1 MAANIVKLIPSYTA
15 ALSLLFIGCSDVGPT
30 QAQRDARWHNNQG
43 VVQMD
48 QHQYARAAEEFKTA
62 VTLDEEYAIGLANL
76 GIAYFSLGKYDSA
89 AVSIERAL
97 MSDPANRHARY
108 TLGLIYSA
116 QGTKY
121 ESALSAFEQVAAAD
135 TQDPLVF
142 YYRGQVKAK
151 MGRSESAIEDFKASI
166 HLDSLNVSAFYA
178 LANQYRR
185 IGKKEHW
192 LETLNRFNQ
201 LSQSGHGGVSS
212 SYQGQGK
219 YAEVVADA
227 SLARPDE
234 DDSGGPFRFT
244 KATVSEAGRFV
255 SIGDVDQDG
264 DPDLL
269 VGDGRLLLL
278 ENHAGELSVG
288 ADLGDSAWT
297 AHGSAIGDLDNDG
310 RQDLVLSGR
319 GYRLMRQEAD
329 GSWKLYQDIP
339 GENDEGVL
347 ADPDH
352 DGDLDL
358 LALRSHGLRYFY
370 NDGSGTLVSEPDSSG
385 LFADGTIDKVECSDL
400 DNDRDLDCIALSSGR
415 LTHFS
420 NSRDGTFSKFHL
432 ELRPEHSAVVD
443 FVIEDFTQDGSM
455 DLAVLLP
462 LSEIGLYENAAGNA
476 FELIGSA
483 RAADNSKRTVAA
495 ADLDNDGDLDLV
507 AAGAGGI
514 HTAALYRN
522 RFDPHTDAI
531 FDKPADRVIAADFN
545 LDGAVDLWADGV
557 MLRNELVAQNWL
569 SVSLEGLNSNRDG
582 VGAKIEVKSTN
593 RLQKREVKGSG
604 DSYVVANFGLA
615 GADSVEFVRVLW
627 PSGVRQTEPAMAANR
642 TLQLTELNRKGT
654 SCPIVYAWDG
664 DRFRF
669 VSDIMGGAIIGYL
682 LGPGEYNQP
691 DTDEYLPLGEIAT
704 KDGNY
709 IIQLANQL
717 EEIIYAD
724 AIHLIAVDHRAGTTV
739 FPNERL
745 LSVPP
750 YPEFEIFAL
759 KGLRPPVRA
768 EDHLGSDVLSKILAV
783 DDDWIESFETTG
795 VHGYVSDHRVTLDLG
810 DLSDVTNPVLVA
822 HGWVDYAHST
832 SNWAAAQ
839 RGLALY
845 PPTLEVIDETGKWA
859 QVTADMGVP
868 AGLPKHMVFDLTDLF
883 PSDDYRIR
891 VATNA
896 AVYWD
901 QFLIGSAVE
910 EVAAIHRLAP
920 TGGDLHWRGYPEHTS
935 INGTFAFTYEYGNL
949 KQTAPWGSHSGSYTR
964 FGDVTP
970 LIAEV
975 DDRFA
980 ILFHGDEVTVEFQDT
995 LPEISA
1001 GHTRSFLL
1009 YADGF
1014 GKDMDYHSAYSLS
1027 VEPLPFHG
1035 MSGYPYA
1042 PDEEYP
1048 RSREHQAYRQEYN
1061 TRRIRGYFD

>member
-1 MAANIVKLIPSYTA
+1 MAANFVKVITSYA
-15 ALSLLFIGCSDVGPT
+15 VALSMLFIGCSNDGPT

-48 QHQYARAAEEFKTA
+48 QHQYARAVEEFKAA
-62 VTLDEEYAIGLANL
+62 VALDEGYAIGLANL

-89 AVSIERAL
+89 AVSVERAL
-97 MSDPANRHARY
+97 QSDPANRHANY

-116 QGTKY
+116 QGTQY
-121 ESALSAFEQVAAAD
+121 DSALSAFERVAVAD
-135 TQDPLVF
+135 DEDPLVY

-185 IGKKEHW
+185 IGQKEKW

-201 LSQSGHGGVSS
+201 LSQNGHGGVSS

-234 DDSGGPFRFT
+234 EDISGPFRFT
-244 KATVSEAGRFV
+244 TENVSVSGRFA
-255 SIGDVDQDG
+255 SIGDLDQDG

-269 VGDGRLLLL
+269 VGDGRILLL
-278 ENHAGELSVG
+278 ENHGGELSGGV
-288 ADLGDSAWT
+288 DLGDSTWT
-297 AHGSAIGDLDNDG
+297 AQGSAIGDLDNDG
-310 RQDLVLSGR
+310 RQDLVLFGG
-319 GYRLMRQEAD
+319 GYRLMRQNPE
-329 GSWKLYQDIP
+329 GFWSLYQEIP
-339 GENDEGVL
+339 GDDDEGVL

-352 DGDLDL
+352 DGDLDF
-358 LALRSHGLRYFY
+358 LALRSRGLRYFY
-370 NDGSGTLVSEPDSSG
+370 NDGTGAFVAESDSSG
-385 LFADGTIDKVECSDL
+385 LFANGTIDKVECSDL
-400 DNDRDLDCIALSSGR
+400 DNDRDLDCIALSSGV
-415 LTHFS
+415 LLHFS
-420 NSRDGTFSKFHL
+420 NNRDGTFSRFQI
-432 ELRPEHSAVVD
+432 ELQPDHSSVLD

-462 LSEIGLYENAAGNA
+462 LGEIGLYESAAGNA
-476 FELIGSA
+476 FESIGSV
-483 RAADNSKRTVAA
+483 RSTDDSKRTVVA

-507 AAGAGGI
+507 AAGAEGM
-514 HTAALYRN
+514 HAAAYYRN
-522 RFDPHTDAI
+522 QLDLHSDAI
-531 FDKPADRVIAADFN
+531 IDQPATHVLAADFN

-557 MLRNELVAQNWL
+557 MLRNELVTQNWL

-582 VGAKIEVKSTN
+582 VGAKIEVKSAN
-593 RLQKREVKGSG
+593 RLQKREVKGNG

-627 PSGVRQTEPAMAANR
+627 PSGVRQTESAMAANR
-642 TLQLTELNRKGT
+642 SLRLTELNRKGT

-664 DRFRF
+664 ERFKF

-682 LGPGEYNQP
+682 LGPGEYNRP

-704 KDGNY
+704 KDGCY

-724 AIHLIAVDHRAGTTV
+724 AVHLIAVDHRTGTMV

-745 LSVPP
+745 LSEPP
-750 YPEFEIFAL
+750 YPQSDIFAL
-759 KGLRPPVRA
+759 EGLRSPVRA
-768 EDHLGSDVLSKILAV
+768 EDHLGTDVLAKILAV
-783 DDDWIESFETTG
+783 DGDWIESFETTG
-795 VHGYVSDHRVTLDLG
+795 IHGYVSDHHVTLDLG
-810 DLSDVTNPVLVA
+810 DLNEATRPVLVA

-845 PPTLEVIDETGKWA
+845 PPTLEVIDETGKWV
-859 QVTADMGVP
+859 QVTSDMGVP
-868 AGLPKHMVFDLTDLF
+868 AGLPKYMVFDLTDLF

-901 QFLIGSAVE
+901 QFLIGSAVD
-910 EVAAIHRLAP
+910 EVASIHRLAP
-920 TGGDLHWRGYPEHTS
+920 TRSDLHWRGYPEHTS

-970 LIAEV
+970 LMREV

-980 ILFHGDEVTVEFQDT
+980 ILFHGDELTVEFRDT
-995 LPEISA
+995 LPELSA
-1001 GHTRSFLL
+1001 GNSRTFLL

-1042 PDEEYP
+1042 SNEEYP
-1048 RSREHQAYRQEYN
+1048 RSPENQAYRQEYN
-1061 TRRIRGYFD
+1061 TRRIGGYFE